1 MPIDEKE
8 LVADIADILP
18 DFSDQWLLNL
28 QIAVRL
34 EMTKRIRRRRRNSQK
49 PEKAREKVKPL
60 LTRVK

>member
-8 LVADIADILP
+8 VVAVIADNLP
-18 DFSDQWLLNL
+18 ALSDQWLLNL

-49 PEKAREKVKPL
+49 PERTREKVKPL